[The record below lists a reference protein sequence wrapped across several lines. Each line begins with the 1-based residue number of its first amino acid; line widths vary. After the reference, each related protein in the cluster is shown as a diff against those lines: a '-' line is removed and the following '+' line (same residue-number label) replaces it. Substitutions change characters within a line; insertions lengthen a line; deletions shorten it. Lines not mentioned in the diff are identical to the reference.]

1 MPTPVHAR
9 VNDDNNYPTSI
20 AHVSRIASRPRD
32 ASHARRESPRPSLR
46 ARAPTPPLARIAMR
60 IVRDRRAQ
68 RDAPIAN
75 ARAIDRYSPRTLT
88 PHWMFITV
96 DIVVVSSCR
105 VVSTTLT
112 TPRDLDH
119 ETTSTC
125 DRAGCGSRCRY
136 SRTQNAHH
144 VRFTRA

>member
-1 MPTPVHAR
+1 
-9 VNDDNNYPTSI
+9 
-20 AHVSRIASRPRD
+20 
-32 ASHARRESPRPSLR
+32 
-46 ARAPTPPLARIAMR
+46 MR

-105 VVSTTLT
+105 VVSTTPT

-119 ETTSTC
+119 ETTSTA
-125 DRAGCGSRCRY
+125 DRGVWIAMSLFADPKCPSRAIYACVMGAPY
-136 SRTQNAHH
+136 NAHI
-144 VRFTRA
+144 VLVCAN